1 MRVNSYL
8 THCSQKKINSKHSQ
22 VLLVFRKNPRKWNY
36 GWNSVLKPCTALFVD
51 ILERICCF
59 NEVFL
64 VALTFTEQLFIER
77 PLQRR
82 FLHNFLPISS
92 NLSKKILCKVIDF
105 KIFHLSVAATGGVL
119 LEKVFLDIL
128 QNLQENNCGKVSF
141 LIKLQAEATASDISR
156 VFSWRFFVYFI
167 LTTKWNEKR
176 EIPGWSWNI
185 YFFAGVSLCF
195 TLKISKEIG

>member
-1 MRVNSYL
+1 M
-8 THCSQKKINSKHSQ
+8 
-22 VLLVFRKNPRKWNY
+22 
-36 GWNSVLKPCTALFVD
+36 LKLCTALVVD

-64 VALTFTEQLFIER
+64 VALTFTEQLFIKR

-82 FLHNFLPISS
+82 FCIIFYPISS

-105 KIFHLSVAATGGVL
+105 KIFHLSVAVTGGVL

-128 QNLQENNCGKVSF
+128 QNLQENNCGKVPF

-156 VFSWRFFVYFI
+156 VFS
-167 LTTKWNEKR
+167 
-176 EIPGWSWNI
+176 
-185 YFFAGVSLCF
+185 
-195 TLKISKEIG
+195 